1 MIATTEYELLRES
14 AGLVDRSARG
24 KLRLT
29 GAEAAEFLQGQVT
42 NDVEALA
49 PGSGCY
55 AALLTHKG
63 KMQADMRVLRG
74 EDWLLIDSEP
84 ETLPAIARMV
94 SMYSIGRDVRSED
107 RTGEDAILSLVGPGA
122 RGVLDAEPPAEEHGW
137 VAGEHGLYVTTD
149 AGVDIICPAGDA
161 EGVRAAL
168 GAGARGDLGLEG
180 AADGDL
186 IQAVRS
192 LAAGEMY
199 LSPELAASHAS
210 AAAAAPVRPAPE
222 SPRLTERE
230 RQVLT
235 LVARGRSNRE
245 IAEMLGLSANTIAV
259 HRANLMKTLA
269 VRKTASLVLY
279 AVRHGLVTAD

>member
-1 MIATTEYELLRES
+1 MSDTGPIRVMLAGDCPLLRSGFRQVLEA
-14 AGLVDRSARG
+14 AGVTVVGSVA
-24 KLRLT
+24 T
-29 GAEAAEFLQGQVT
+29 AAEAADQLSATAADVIVIGAVT
-42 NDVEALA
+42 GHAGGADARALH
-49 PGSGCY
+49 
-55 AALLTHKG
+55 AAH
-63 KMQADMRVLRG
+63 
-74 EDWLLIDSEP
+74 
-84 ETLPAIARMV
+84 PAIPLLV
-94 SMYSIGRDVRSED
+94 LG
-107 RTGEDAILSLVGPGA
+107 RTGGG
-122 RGVLDAEPPAEEHGW
+122 
-137 VAGEHGLYVTTD
+137 
-149 AGVDIICPAGDA
+149 

-168 GAGARGDLGLEG
+168 AAGARGYLALEG

-186 IQAVRS
+186 LQAVRS

-199 LSPELAASHAS
+199 LSPELAVSS
-210 AAAAAPVRPAPE
+210 APAAKPPSA

-269 VRKTASLVLY
+269 VRKTAALVLY

>member
-1 MIATTEYELLRES
+1 MKTSDGPIRVLLAGDCPLLRS
-14 AGLVDRSARG
+14 GFRQVL
-24 KLRLT
+24 
-29 GAEAAEFLQGQVT
+29 EAAGMTV
-42 NDVEALA
+42 V
-49 PGSGCY
+49 GSVDSAADA
-55 AALLTHKG
+55 AALLATTA
-63 KMQADMRVLRG
+63 ADVVVVGTVASHGSGADAREIREARPSIPLLVL
-74 EDWLLIDSEP
+74 
-84 ETLPAIARMV
+84 
-94 SMYSIGRDVRSED
+94 GRSD
-107 RTGEDAILSLVGPGA
+107 
-122 RGVLDAEPPAEEHGW
+122 
-137 VAGEHGLYVTTD
+137 
-149 AGVDIICPAGDA
+149 DA

-168 GAGARGDLGLEG
+168 GAGARGYLGLEG

-210 AAAAAPVRPAPE
+210 AAPALPVRPAAE
-222 SPRLTERE
+222 TPRLTERE

>member
-1 MIATTEYELLRES
+1 MNTSDGPIRVLLAGDCPLLRS
-14 AGLVDRSARG
+14 GFRQVL
-24 KLRLT
+24 
-29 GAEAAEFLQGQVT
+29 EAAGITV
-42 NDVEALA
+42 V
-49 PGSGCY
+49 GSVDSAADA
-55 AALLTHKG
+55 AALLEATA
-63 KMQADMRVLRG
+63 ADVVVVGTVTSHGTGADAREIRKAHPSIPLLVL
-74 EDWLLIDSEP
+74 
-84 ETLPAIARMV
+84 
-94 SMYSIGRDVRSED
+94 GRS
-107 RTGEDAILSLVGPGA
+107 
-122 RGVLDAEPPAEEHGW
+122 
-137 VAGEHGLYVTTD
+137 
-149 AGVDIICPAGDA
+149 GDA
-161 EGVRAAL
+161 EGVRSAL
-168 GAGARGDLGLEG
+168 WAGARGYLGLEG

-210 AAAAAPVRPAPE
+210 AAAVAPVRPPAE
-222 SPRLTERE
+222 TPRLTERE

-269 VRKTASLVLY
+269 VRKTAALVLY

>member
-1 MIATTEYELLRES
+1 MTDSEAIRVMLAGDCPLLRSGFRQVLEA
-14 AGLVDRSARG
+14 AGVTVVGSVETSSEAAHV
-24 KLRLT
+24 LRT
-29 GAEAAEFLQGQVT
+29 VRADVIVVGAVTSHGGGAEVRDIRAA
-42 NDVEALA
+42 
-49 PGSGCY
+49 
-55 AALLTHKG
+55 H
-63 KMQADMRVLRG
+63 
-74 EDWLLIDSEP
+74 
-84 ETLPAIARMV
+84 PAIPLLV
-94 SMYSIGRDVRSED
+94 LGRS
-107 RTGEDAILSLVGPGA
+107 
-122 RGVLDAEPPAEEHGW
+122 
-137 VAGEHGLYVTTD
+137 
-149 AGVDIICPAGDA
+149 GDA
-161 EGVRAAL
+161 DGVRAAL
-168 GAGARGDLGLEG
+168 AAGARGYLGLEG

-210 AAAAAPVRPAPE
+210 APARPAPE
-222 SPRLTERE
+222 GTPAARLTERE

-269 VRKTASLVLY
+269 VRKTAALVLY

>member
-1 MIATTEYELLRES
+1 MNTSDGPVRVLLAGDCPLLRS
-14 AGLVDRSARG
+14 GFRQVL
-24 KLRLT
+24 
-29 GAEAAEFLQGQVT
+29 EAAGMTVVGSVDSPA
-42 NDVEALA
+42 DV
-49 PGSGCY
+49 
-55 AALLTHKG
+55 AALLETTA
-63 KMQADMRVLRG
+63 ADVIVVGTVTSHGSDADAREILEAHPSIPLLVL
-74 EDWLLIDSEP
+74 
-84 ETLPAIARMV
+84 
-94 SMYSIGRDVRSED
+94 GR
-107 RTGEDAILSLVGPGA
+107 TNDA
-122 RGVLDAEPPAEEHGW
+122 D
-137 VAGEHGLYVTTD
+137 
-149 AGVDIICPAGDA
+149 
-161 EGVRAAL
+161 GVRAAL
-168 GAGARGDLGLEG
+168 AAGARGYLGLER
-180 AADGDL
+180 AVDGDL

-210 AAAAAPVRPAPE
+210 APAAAPVRPAPE

-245 IAEMLGLSANTIAV
+245 IAEMLGLSANTVAV